1 APARGRPVRRGARDD
16 AHAGG
21 RIRWSRP
28 DRGVLLVTAAV
39 LAVPVVRAIED
50 QKVSPGVLGFLVVAA
65 IGIATW
71 LLIRSMNRQLHKI
84 SFSENAIDRERK
96 RPPVPEPDVAA
107 PAD

>member
-1 APARGRPVRRGARDD
+1 M
-16 AHAGG
+16 
-21 RIRWSRP
+21 
-28 DRGVLLVTAAV
+28 TAAV

-84 SFSENAIDRERK
+84 SFSEDAIDRERK

-107 PAD
+107 PADRPQVNGTARAATEPDDGTGAGDDRPPG